1 MAVHEVAEVVTSLYS
16 VIHDVLILVC
26 LGKLTKYV
34 KLTNISME
42 FGDVIR
48 SSVKYF
54 VYYLSDYL
62 FSLCLTYRDVKCC

>member
-54 VYYLSDYL
+54 VYYLSDY
-62 FSLCLTYRDVKCC
+62 